1 MAAQSSEG
9 EEEEQRWGRDGH
21 GGGAVQFSEGRRVLE
36 GGLWQDGGCIF
47 LCAPKGG
54 GQKPLLT

>member
-9 EEEEQRWGRDGH
+9 EEQRWGRDGH

-36 GGLWQDGGCIF
+36 GGLWQDGGYF
-47 LCAPKGG
+47 SMCAE
-54 GQKPLLT
+54 GQNPC